1 MDTITPAA
9 IIAPF
14 LSLIMSGQFGYLTS
28 RSKVA
33 GVINDKKDI
42 RIEPFKDII
51 RSRSG
56 VAAAARTNENCKIE

>member
-1 MDTITPAA
+1 
-9 IIAPF
+9 
-14 LSLIMSGQFGYLTS
+14 MSGQFGYLTS
-28 RSKVA
+28 RSNVA

-56 VAAAARTNENCKIE
+56 VAAAARTKRKLID